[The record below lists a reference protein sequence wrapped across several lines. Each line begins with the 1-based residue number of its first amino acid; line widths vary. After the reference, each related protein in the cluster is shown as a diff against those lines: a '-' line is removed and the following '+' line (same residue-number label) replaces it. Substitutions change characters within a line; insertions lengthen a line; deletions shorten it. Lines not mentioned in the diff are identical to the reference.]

1 MFLHLR
7 YDDLRKHHHLKETDR
22 TAMKYTISDIAR
34 IANVSTA
41 SVSRVINNKDR
52 GVGAETRERIL
63 KVIEELGY
71 VPNLQARSIVMSETK
86 TLGLIVPDITNPFF
100 PQIVRSIVQHAAL
113 EGYTVFLA
121 DTGNDPQNEEN
132 CVRMMLEKRVD
143 GLIFAPN
150 GQENRVPLL
159 CAQNNVPL
167 VQIDRVAATDGA
179 CVTVD
184 NRKGMCEA
192 TRLLIAHENK
202 KIAFLG
208 GPQGVSPTTQR
219 YEGYREAMDEA
230 GIKIHKAAVL
240 YGEFSV
246 SSGISMTRSLAASG
260 YRPTAIVA
268 GNDLIAIGAV
278 KALREMGLRVPED
291 CEVIGFDGIEM
302 AEVIDPGIS
311 TMRQP
316 VTEMAEEA
324 VKMLVGMVTG
334 KISGNRR
341 IVFDPEL
348 VLRQST
354 RFQR

>member
-1 MFLHLR
+1 
-7 YDDLRKHHHLKETDR
+7 
-22 TAMKYTISDIAR
+22 MKYTISDIAR

-41 SVSRVINNKDR
+41 TVSRVINNKNR

-100 PQIVRSIVQHAAL
+100 PQLVRSIVRHAAL

-167 VQIDRVAATDGA
+167 VQIDRVAVMDGA
-179 CVTVD
+179 SVTVD
-184 NRKGMCEA
+184 NRKGMYEA
-192 TRLLIAHENK
+192 TRLLIEHGNRR
-202 KIAFLG
+202 IAFLG
-208 GPQGVSPTTQR
+208 GPQGVSPTVQR
-219 YEGYREAMDEA
+219 FEGYRDAMTEA
-230 GIKIHKAAVL
+230 GIRLQKAAVL

-246 SSGISMTRSLAASG
+246 SSGISMTRALADSG
-260 YRPTAIVA
+260 CRPTAIVA

-278 KALREMGLRVPED
+278 KALRERGLSVPED

-302 AEVIDPGIS
+302 AGMMDPGIS
-311 TMRQP
+311 TMHQP
-316 VTEMAEEA
+316 VAEMAEEA

-334 KISGNRR
+334 KVSGNRR
-341 IVFDPEL
+341 IVFDPVL

-354 RFQR
+354 RSQEENVNNA